1 MPEGGLSA
9 DKLDIVAI
17 GASAGGVSAISA
29 LLHALP
35 ADLPATVF
43 IATHRDPEIVS
54 HLAHVLSRTT
64 GLHVRIAQGG
74 EPLSPGT
81 CYMSE
86 PGMHL
91 TLDPNQRVRLVPAGH
106 YPASDINV
114 LFHSLA
120 RHAGP
125 RTVGVILSG
134 MLSDGAAGLHA
145 IKDAGGITLVQDPAE
160 AEFDQMPL
168 NAIRFDGKVD
178 YVGGTRALAGEICR
192 LLGCRASAGD
202 ARSTAG

>member
-1 MPEGGLSA
+1 MPQGGASA
-9 DKLDIVAI
+9 HNLDIVGI

-43 IATHRDPEIVS
+43 IATHRDPELVS
-54 HLAHVLSRTT
+54 HLADVLSRTT
-64 GLHVRIAQGG
+64 GLRVRIAQGG

-81 CYMSE
+81 CYLSK

-91 TLDPNQRVRLVPAGH
+91 TLDPDQRVRLVPDGH

-134 MLSDGAAGLHA
+134 MLSDGAAGLRA
-145 IKDAGGITLVQDPAE
+145 IRDAGGVAMVQDPAE
-160 AEFDQMPL
+160 AEFNQMPL
-168 NAIRFDGKVD
+168 SAIAAEGTID
-178 YVGGTRALAGEICR
+178 YIGGTRALAGEICR
-192 LLGCRASAGD
+192 LLGC
-202 ARSTAG
+202 TAGTGDVRGTAG